1 MGTTKETM
9 DAILVQLQ
17 ALGNVYARKMFSE
30 YGVYCDD
37 KMVALVSDDQ
47 LFIKPTEGGRAFIG
61 DVEEAP
67 PYPGAKDWFYLSEE
81 KWEDALWL
89 TELIRITTIE
99 VLPSKKKKK

>member
-17 ALGNVYARKMFSE
+17 ALGNVYARKMFGE

-81 KWEDALWL
+81 KWEDSLWL

>member
-17 ALGNVYARKMFSE
+17 ALGNVYARKMFGE